1 MFTVALIGGDGAGK
15 TTIAKSLEQSSQ
27 LPLKYLY
34 MGLSTQSSNFALP
47 TSRLVLFLKRRSYR
61 KMVQKSDDTPPETI
75 PANYLEYEEAKRSPI
90 WVTARFLNRL
100 AEAWYRQAVS
110 LSYRM
115 RGYVILYDRHF
126 LFDTVPEVVN
136 AQLQKQP
143 WLDRFYDRVYYW
155 SLSHCYP
162 KPDLAIFLDAPAEVL
177 YQRKGEATPDYLNR
191 QRGAFL
197 EQGKKVNH
205 FVRVDATQ
213 PLEKVLKDVTEHILE
228 FNASKHH

>member
-15 TTIAKSLEQSSQ
+15 TTIAKSLEQSALVS
-27 LPLKYLY
+27 LKYLY

-61 KMVQKSDDTPPETI
+61 RIAQKSDDTPPEHL
-75 PANYLEYEEAKRSPI
+75 PAHYLEYAEATRGPI
-90 WVTARFLNRL
+90 WVTGRFLNRL

-110 LSYRM
+110 LNYQM
-115 RGYVILYDRHF
+115 RGYVVLYDRHF
-126 LFDTVPEVVN
+126 LFDTVPGVVIS
-136 AQLQKQP
+136 QERRQP
-143 WLDRFYDRVYYW
+143 WLDRLYDRLYHW
-155 SLSHCYP
+155 ILSHWFP
-162 KPDLAIFLDAPAEVL
+162 KPDLVIFLDAPAEVL

-191 QRGAFL
+191 QRSAFI

-228 FNASKHH
+228 FDASKHH